1 MESRRKAIKVIMSG
15 PLPLKCD
22 TEEKE
27 CDITQ
32 AGVSFLGSEGFE
44 PHFGHPSLGSDIGKR
59 NLHLTPVKVA
69 IIKKIKVNKCWQICA
84 EKGILMHCL
93 WECAAHYQQQSR
105 VPQKS

>member
-1 MESRRKAIKVIMSG
+1 MELGRKVGEVFRLGSV
-15 PLPLKCD
+15 PLGCD

-59 NLHLTPVKVA
+59 NLHLTLVKVA